1 MAVDINSCLSSD
13 LISLR
18 SIPKPIGRT
27 DQLPETGAAAIEPG
41 VDADGAGPPAEIAVP
56 IWPKG
61 VPHRHAVIGRTSN
74 DRSVI
79 SVSEELTH

>member
-1 MAVDINSCLSSD
+1 MAVAVDTNSCLSSD

-56 IWPKG
+56 IWPRCTPDFRG
-61 VPHRHAVIGRTSN
+61 PARGNRPDI
-74 DRSVI
+74 
-79 SVSEELTH
+79 E

>member
-27 DQLPETGAAAIEPG
+27 DQIQDTGAVTVEPG

-56 IWPKG
+56 IWPRVYPG
-61 VPHRHAVIGRTSN
+61 I
-74 DRSVI
+74 
-79 SVSEELTH
+79 